1 MGNFTRA
8 LYILLEILPLPMI
21 AKGLLAAFKTEIAS
35 VIASGAAKLTGA
47 GGQQDT
53 TLQMKHTFLNTCTL
67 TLTQ

>member
-1 MGNFTRA
+1 
-8 LYILLEILPLPMI
+8 MI

-35 VIASGAAKLTGA
+35 VIVSGAAKLTGA